1 MATLLSVAKPSS
13 ANFFSLDWTS
23 IFMKVNILRLFNKVV
38 FVVVVSNICIDN
50 ETYIVTLLISRIY
63 HL

>member
-13 ANFFSLDWTS
+13 ENFFSLDWTS
-23 IFMKVNILRLFNKVV
+23 IFMKVNILILFNKVV
-38 FVVVVSNICIDN
+38 FVVVSKISIDN